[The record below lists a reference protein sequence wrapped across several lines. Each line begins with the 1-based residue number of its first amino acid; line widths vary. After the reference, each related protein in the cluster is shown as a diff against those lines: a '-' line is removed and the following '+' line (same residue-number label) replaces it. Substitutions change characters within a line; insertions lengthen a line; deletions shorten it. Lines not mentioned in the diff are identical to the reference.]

1 MEFFIIFFV
10 FRELSVKEALFM
22 KQQGESTSTVERV
35 RSLQDEI
42 QGLRSQ
48 NDQLR
53 AEVEAQSAAH
63 KAQINA
69 AESRAHDSWLATK
82 QAERRLEEAKTEAAV
97 LRKRLTNLS
106 LSSGVPENSLLTREI
121 FNHFFYPPTSII
133 SIINV

>member
-1 MEFFIIFFV
+1 
-10 FRELSVKEALFM
+10 M

-53 AEVEAQSAAH
+53 AEIEAQAAAH

-82 QAERRLEEAKTEAAV
+82 QAERRLDEAKTEAAV
-97 LRKRLTNLS
+97 LRKRLTTLS
-106 LSSGVPENSLLTREI
+106 LSSAVPENSLPIRET
-121 FNHFFYPPTSII
+121 FNHSSCTR
-133 SIINV
+133 